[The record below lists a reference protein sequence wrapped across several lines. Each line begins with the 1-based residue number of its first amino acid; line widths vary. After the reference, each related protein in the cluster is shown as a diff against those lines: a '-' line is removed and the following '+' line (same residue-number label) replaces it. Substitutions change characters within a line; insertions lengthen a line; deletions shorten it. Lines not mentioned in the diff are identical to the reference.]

1 MIPWPFIR
9 ERVRLSWAE
18 AAFGYHNQWLSWR
31 GAVELALDCLREGE
45 VDILIVRLAG
55 CSKSEAHCVGDLL
68 DKIALLSE
76 RADASLAKDK
86 WLYLNLA
93 WLLENGEAVADAL
106 DKVEAMYADFG
117 YPEEVAAFVRYM
129 PADGAGNVEPGSY
142 EENISRLIEK
152 WKIYIGRKAEL
163 YRI

>member
-68 DKIALLSE
+68 DKIALQSE
-76 RADASLAKDK
+76 RADASLSKDK

-93 WLLENGEAVADAL
+93 WLFENREAFDDAL
-106 DKVEAMYADFG
+106 DRVEAMYADFD
-117 YPEEVAAFVRYM
+117 YPEEVAAFVHYM
-129 PADGAGNVEPGSY
+129 PADGDTNVDPGSY
-142 EENISRLIEK
+142 EENISRLVEK
-152 WKIYIGRKAEL
+152 WENYIFCKAEL